1 MDVGTSFGGI
11 GSSREVMI
19 ASLAEPAMIMVVFT
33 LALIA
38 GSTQLS
44 TIAELM
50 VTPGSGCACRSAWR
64 WSR

>member
-19 ASLAEPAMIMVVFT
+19 ASLAEPAMIMIVFT

-44 TIAELM
+44 TVAGFM
-50 VTPGSGCACRSAWR
+50 FRPTSACASRSAWR
-64 WSR
+64 SSR